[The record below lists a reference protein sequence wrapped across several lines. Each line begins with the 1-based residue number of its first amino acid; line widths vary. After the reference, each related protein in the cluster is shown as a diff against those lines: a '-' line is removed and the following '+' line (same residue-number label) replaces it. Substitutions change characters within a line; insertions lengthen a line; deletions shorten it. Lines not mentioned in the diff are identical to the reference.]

1 MRIKDEKSDK
11 QEQYMLFG
19 KEAQEALVKGVT
31 LMYNAVCTTLSPKGR
46 NVAIQRPWGFPI
58 VVHDGVT
65 VSREVKHPDRFIQ
78 IGINLIKEA
87 AAKTNEEAGD
97 GTTTS
102 TLIAYELI
110 TRGIRL
116 KEQGVNSMVLRDELF
131 TALQEVKAK
140 LKTIS
145 KEVKSQLDLEQVAI
159 ISSASSEIG
168 KMVGKAV
175 FEMGKDGLVTVE
187 ESGGY
192 DTWVDKTDGM
202 SMNRGYTSPYFVTD
216 PYRMEATVNKSVIV
230 VTDKNI
236 TTNLE
241 IVPIIEFIIKRGKKN
256 IVIFGEVGAQAL
268 QTLVIN
274 KTRGIINCLSVKPP
288 GYGTNRVGFLE
299 DIALLTG
306 GKVISKELGLDLEEF
321 MKTFDESYLGHA
333 DKIVSDAKTTM
344 IVGGR
349 GNREEVKK
357 QIEVLRDLV
366 KKNPLPADKEAY
378 SERIAKLTTG
388 VAVVRVGAKTELEA
402 REKIERVKDAVGAA
416 QAALEEG
423 IVAGSGVTFL
433 HLVGAITGTTEGA
446 KLLREVLEQPMRKV
460 MDNCGEPHKII
471 NNLVEK
477 IRADKSLELGYEVVS
492 GEVKELVKVGVVD
505 PAKVIRLCLENGI
518 GVASSVLTT
527 DVLVDFIPPEQN
539 G

>member
-1 MRIKDEKSDK
+1 MQVKDKKD
-11 QEQYMLFG
+11 YMLFG
-19 KEAQEALVKGVT
+19 SEAQTALVKGAT
-31 LMYNAVCTTLSPKGR
+31 LMYQAVCTTLSPKGR

-65 VSREVKHPDRFIQ
+65 VSREVKDSDRFVQ

-87 AAKTNEEAGD
+87 AAKTNDEAGD

-116 KEQGVNSMVLRDELF
+116 KEQGVNPMVLRDELF
-131 TALQEVKAK
+131 TALEQAK
-140 LKTIS
+140 NKLTTITKKVTAQS
-145 KEVKSQLDLEQVAI
+145 DLEQVAT

-168 KMVGKAV
+168 KMVGQAV
-175 FEMGKDGLVTVE
+175 YDMGKDGLVTVE

-216 PYRMEATVNKSVIV
+216 PYRLEATVNKPVII
-230 VTDKNI
+230 VTDRTL

-241 IVPIIEFIIKRGKKN
+241 IVPIIEFCIKAGKKN
-256 IVIFGEVGAQAL
+256 IVIFGEVAAQAL
-268 QTLVIN
+268 QTLVVN
-274 KTRGIINCLSVKPP
+274 KTKGIINCLTIKPP

-306 GKVISKELGLDLEEF
+306 GKVISKELGLDMEEF
-321 MKTFDESYLGHA
+321 MKTFDDSYLGHA
-333 DKIVSDAKTTM
+333 EKVVADAKSSM
-344 IVGGR
+344 IVGGKGDR
-349 GNREEVKK
+349 LEIKK
-357 QIEVLRDLV
+357 QVEGLRLKLGD
-366 KKNPLPADKEAY
+366 NPLPADREAY
-378 SERIAKLTTG
+378 TERIAKLTTG

-402 REKIERVKDAVGAA
+402 REKMERVKDAVGAA

-423 IVAGSGVTFL
+423 MVAGSGVTFL
-433 HLVGAITGTTEGA
+433 HLSGAVTGYTEGA

-460 MDNCGEPHKII
+460 MENCGEPHKVI

-477 IRADKSLELGYEVVS
+477 IRADKSLTLGYECVS
-492 GEVKELVKVGVVD
+492 GEVKELIKAGVVD

-527 DVLVDFIPPEQN
+527 EVLVDFIPPDKN
-539 G
+539 D